1 MNKRIL
7 SAAAALP
14 LALLAQTSTP
24 PGFTDNL
31 DAAFDAARAGGKF
44 IYACFS
50 GSDWCGWC
58 RRLEREV
65 LARTEFLDAVTNDYV
80 LVYIDSPSDTS
91 LLSPRAQVE
100 NPKIVERYRI
110 SGFPTALVFDANGG
124 IVARTGY
131 VEGGAANYARHLM
144 EIRTRGPA
152 LRREAELADKYVKPF
167 AMRMEA
173 LMDEMVAAYEKFVAD
188 GVAAG
193 RSEREL
199 REESVILL
207 PAYVPRAEALIADF
221 KVLELPAE
229 VAAHREREIE
239 RAEKFLASLRAE
251 AAKAAAYIQQPPAA
265 PTQPANA
272 PAQPANAPV
281 PAPAL

>member
-1 MNKRIL
+1 M
-7 SAAAALP
+7 
-14 LALLAQTSTP
+14 
-24 PGFTDNL
+24 
-31 DAAFDAARAGGKF
+31 FD
-44 IYACFS
+44 
-50 GSDWCGWC
+50 
-58 RRLEREV
+58 
-65 LARTEFLDAVTNDYV
+65 
-80 LVYIDSPSDTS
+80 
-91 LLSPRAQVE
+91 Q
-100 NPKIVERYRI
+100 
-110 SGFPTALVFDANGG
+110 NGG

-173 LMDEMVAAYEKFVAD
+173 LMDEMVSAYEKFVAD

-239 RAEKFLASLRAE
+239 RAGLSFLICTVGARAMSPG
-251 AAKAAAYIQQPPAA
+251 IR
-265 PTQPANA
+265 
-272 PAQPANAPV
+272 V
-281 PAPAL
+281 L